1 MIPAHLDFNA
11 LIADLEGVGLC
22 RSKIEYLCGFSECYL
37 SHVTRG
43 KISDMTYRR
52 AAKLYNLHA
61 REVGQKSLP
70 IAGTTGQIVV

>member
-11 LIADLEGVGLC
+11 LIADLNAAGLT

-37 SHVTRG
+37 SHLTRG

-52 AAKLYNLHA
+52 AAKLYNLHQQECA
-61 REVGQKSLP
+61 GQKSLP
-70 IAGTTGQIVV
+70 SAGTIQPIV